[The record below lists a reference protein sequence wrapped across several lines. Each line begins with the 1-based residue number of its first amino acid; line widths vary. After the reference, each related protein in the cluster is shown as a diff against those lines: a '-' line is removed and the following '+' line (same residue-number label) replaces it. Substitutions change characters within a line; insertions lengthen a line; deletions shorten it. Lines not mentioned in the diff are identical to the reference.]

1 MDNSS
6 PPLSD
11 EARQRA
17 RQERKARRH
26 AERLAQRPQ
35 APAPSPWTSTAPSPR
50 PAQSTIGQGTIGT
63 PPPPATFDGGA
74 PQRRQPAESSDG
86 FNPIVKKVGRMAGNI
101 LLKQAIKLV
110 LGRFMR

>member
-6 PPLSD
+6 PPLSDD

-50 PAQSTIGQGTIGT
+50 PSQGTIST
-63 PPPPATFDGGA
+63 PTPAETVDGAG
-74 PQRRQPAESSDG
+74 PQRRQQAGSSG
-86 FNPIVKKVGRMAGNI
+86 GYNPIVKKVGRMAGNM
-101 LLKQAIKLV
+101 LLKQVIKLV
-110 LGRFMR
+110 LGRLMR